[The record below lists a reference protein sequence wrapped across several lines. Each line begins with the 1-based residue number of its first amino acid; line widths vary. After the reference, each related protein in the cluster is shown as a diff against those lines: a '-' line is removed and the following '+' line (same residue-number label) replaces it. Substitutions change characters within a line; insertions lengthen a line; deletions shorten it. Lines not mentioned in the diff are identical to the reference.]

1 MIYING
7 GFIGYFSGSNITN
20 GWGKIVLILRN
31 TGLQMLSK
39 VKEKRKQFN
48 VPAIYTKTITR
59 RKQIE
64 CIRNKHNRSWLES
77 CVLVKKKENSV
88 KLAGCT
94 FCHVFC
100 TIIITRS
107 RRALFLVGKLFYRFD
122 TVKHYYSVKLW
133 SMLIFCAFV
142 FWWECSLIPVM
153 FFQPLWTNVIHFHL
167 AFVNRINVMFRHF
180 FYILGLWTLAKTT
193 IDP

>member
-1 MIYING
+1 
-7 GFIGYFSGSNITN
+7 
-20 GWGKIVLILRN
+20 
-31 TGLQMLSK
+31 MLSK
-39 VKEKRKQFN
+39 LKEKRKQFN
-48 VPAIYTKTITR
+48 VPAIYTKTIKR

-64 CIRNKHNRSWLES
+64 SIRNKHNRYWLES
-77 CVLVKKKENSV
+77 CVLVKKKKNSV

-122 TVKHYYSVKLW
+122 TVKDYYSVKLW
-133 SMLIFCAFV
+133 SMLMFCAFV

-153 FFQPLWTNVIHFHL
+153 FFQPLLTKVIHFHY
-167 AFVNRINVMFRHF
+167 AFVIRINVMFRHF
-180 FYILGLWTLAKTT
+180 FYILGFMNISKNYFMREHTL
-193 IDP
+193 DWRPLR

>member
-1 MIYING
+1 
-7 GFIGYFSGSNITN
+7 
-20 GWGKIVLILRN
+20 
-31 TGLQMLSK
+31 MLFK

-48 VPAIYTKTITR
+48 VPAIYTKTIKR

-64 CIRNKHNRSWLES
+64 SIRNKHNSDPGWTKLRTSKEE
-77 CVLVKKKENSV
+77 KKNSV

-122 TVKHYYSVKLW
+122 TVKDYYSVKLW
-133 SMLIFCAFV
+133 SMLMFCAFV

-153 FFQPLWTNVIHFHL
+153 FFQPLLTKVIHFHFP
-167 AFVNRINVMFRHF
+167 FVNRINVMFRHF
-180 FYILGLWTLAKTT
+180 FLYPWFMNIGKNYFMREHTL
-193 IDP
+193 DWRPLR